1 MQGWEPDSFKKGINA
16 PKSAIS
22 CCPPE
27 ALPNFQL
34 HGIKPV
40 AKNQICM
47 YKLAHL
53 SNTTA

>member
-34 HGIKPV
+34 HGIKLV